1 MESQAALWE
10 DPQCAFRVEWVPNKL
25 DDLRVSVVDALYAV
39 PRGGI
44 EIGAIL
50 LGTFDGKLLRVEDF
64 APIDCE
70 HLTGPSFVLSAKDE
84 AALAAQLAALDG
96 QVVGWLHSHTRSE
109 LVFSALD
116 AVLHNKYFPKQWQVA
131 MLLRPAHL
139 QPVRATYFFQNAKG
153 ELVAGGSEFTL
164 DPVRAEAAVTV
175 PLSALPANVL
185 APPRPDRQ
193 PKRKPVE
200 EPAPAPVAASAPE
213 PQQPKSPPVEPSLP
227 PPPPLF
233 AQVVQQR
240 RPFNYLLA
248 AIAFLVVSLGG
259 AAFFTRDLWLPNA
272 PEPLRLRASDVDG
285 KLIIRWTPVRKETAG
300 ELQITDGAKQTNASL
315 DAAQLAR
322 GLFVYSRVSPGET
335 VRLKVGN
342 QQEITN
348 FAGPLPGPTEA
359 ALAAEKAR
367 AEAEQHVANAKAALA
382 SESARSRQLEK
393 KLNNLKKTINQAKQR

>member
-1 MESQAALWE
+1 MESHAALWE
-10 DPQCAFRVEWVPNKL
+10 DPQCAFRVEWVPQKL
-25 DDLRVSVVDALYAV
+25 DDLRVSVVDALYAI

-50 LGTFDGKLLRVEDF
+50 LGTFDGQLLRVEDF

-84 AALAAQLAALDG
+84 AALAAQLTALDG

-116 AVLHNKYFPKQWQVA
+116 AVLHYQYFPKQWQVA

-139 QPVRATYFFQNAKG
+139 QPVRANYFFQNAKG
-153 ELVAGGSEFTL
+153 ELIAGGSEFTL
-164 DPVRAEAAVTV
+164 DPVRSEPAVSM
-175 PLSALPANVL
+175 PLSALPANVI

-193 PKRKPVE
+193 PKRKPVD
-200 EPAPAPVAASAPE
+200 EPVPV
-213 PQQPKSPPVEPSLP
+213 PVSLP
-227 PPPPLF
+227 GPTKVEVPPANTNPSPPPPLF
-233 AQVVQQR
+233 ESFVPQK

-259 AAFFTRDLWLPNA
+259 AAFFTRDLWMQHA

-285 KLIIRWTPVRKETAG
+285 KLIIRWTPVRSETSG

-322 GLFVYSRVSPGET
+322 GLFVYSRESPGET

-367 AEAEQHVANAKAALA
+367 AEAEQHVKKAKAELA

-393 KLNNLKKTINQAKQR
+393 KLNNLKKTINQAKKR